1 MKTITLLSLLF
12 LSTAHANYISMSDL
26 SDCSQDKPFTVY
38 IQKETCEA
46 QEAQTC
52 HYYPATEA
60 VTCHSLDLVD
70 EQVDDHSKPQW
81 SAKQNEVSC
90 EDEAACEALRADH
103 CSSLEGYEF
112 FYAENLILPGYE
124 AYCSKFLGYEKKL
137 TGLKV
142 LQKNDAK
149 LAAYN
154 SQKIAKANLEAALG
168 QAKKLRECGERV
180 MGLMLV
186 RNQPKGLT
194 TAQVKQLVA
203 GYKDIKALLESGS
216 LVSAKEEILAVNADG
231 VLVTEADKAA
241 LAAEVDKCLG
251 L

>member
-1 MKTITLLSLLF
+1 MKILTLLLF
-12 LSTAHANYISMSDL
+12 VTTSAYANYISMSDL

-46 QEAQTC
+46 NEAQSC

-70 EQVDDHSKPQW
+70 EEVDDHSKPKW
-81 SAKQNEVSC
+81 SSKENVVDC
-90 EDEAACEALRADH
+90 LDEASCEALRANH

-137 TGLKV
+137 TGQKV
-142 LQKNDAK
+142 LVKNDAK
-149 LAAYN
+149 LASYN
-154 SQKIAKANLEAALG
+154 AQKAAKAQLEGALAM
-168 QAKKLRECGERV
+168 AKKLRECGERV

-186 RNQPKGLT
+186 RNQPKQLS
-194 TAQVKQLVA
+194 TAQVKQLVSA
-203 GYKDIKALLESGS
+203 YKDIKALLESGS
-216 LVSAKEEILAVNADG
+216 LVSAKEEILAAQADG

-241 LAAEVDKCLG
+241 LASEVDKCLS